1 MQFKVETENRQSRL
15 DSEQIA
21 VINIRNGDV
30 KPHGTYSRTQGEEQ
44 LIQDWLAQRKDLL
57 ARREIYDM
65 LRTVGHLN
73 LTAQ

>member
-1 MQFKVETENRQSRL
+1 MQFKVKTEDRQGRL

-57 ARREIYDM
+57 AQREIYDM

>member
-1 MQFKVETENRQSRL
+1 MQFKVEIENRQSRL

-21 VINIRNGDV
+21 AINIRNGDV
-30 KPHGTYSRTQGEEQ
+30 KAHGTYSQTQGEEQ
-44 LIQDWLAQRKDLL
+44 LIQDWVTQRKDLL

>member
-1 MQFKVETENRQSRL
+1 MQFKVETENRQNRL
-15 DSEQIA
+15 DLEQIA
-21 VINIRNGDV
+21 VINICNGDM
-30 KPHGTYSRTQGEEQ
+30 KSHGTYSRTQGEEQ
-44 LIQDWLAQRKDLL
+44 LIQDWVTQRKDLL

>member
-1 MQFKVETENRQSRL
+1 MQFKVEIENRQSRL

-44 LIQDWLAQRKDLL
+44 LIQD
-57 ARREIYDM
+57 
-65 LRTVGHLN
+65 
-73 LTAQ
+73 

>member
-1 MQFKVETENRQSRL
+1 MQFKVKTENRQGRL

-57 ARREIYDM
+57 AQHEIYDM

>member
-44 LIQDWLAQRKDLL
+44 LIQDWVYAAQRPARPVRDL
-57 ARREIYDM
+57 
-65 LRTVGHLN
+65 
-73 LTAQ
+73 

>member
-21 VINIRNGDV
+21 AINIRNGDV
-30 KPHGTYSRTQGEEQ
+30 KEHGTYSQTQGEEQ
-44 LIQDWLAQRKDLL
+44 LIQDWVTQRKDLL

>member
-1 MQFKVETENRQSRL
+1 MQFKVETENHQSRL
-15 DSEQIA
+15 DSKQIA

-57 ARREIYDM
+57 AQREIYDM
-65 LRTVGHLN
+65 LRTVGHFN

>member
-1 MQFKVETENRQSRL
+1 MQFKVKTENRQGRL

-30 KPHGTYSRTQGEEQ
+30 KPHGTYSQTQGEEQ
-44 LIQDWLAQRKDLL
+44 LIQDWVTQRKDLL
-57 ARREIYDM
+57 ARCEIYDM

>member
-1 MQFKVETENRQSRL
+1 
-15 DSEQIA
+15 
-21 VINIRNGDV
+21 V
-30 KPHGTYSRTQGEEQ
+30 KPHGTYSRTQREEQ
-44 LIQDWLAQRKDLL
+44 LIQDWVTQRKDLL

>member
-1 MQFKVETENRQSRL
+1 MQYKVETENRQSRL

-44 LIQDWLAQRKDLL
+44 LIQD
-57 ARREIYDM
+57 
-65 LRTVGHLN
+65 
-73 LTAQ
+73 

>member
-1 MQFKVETENRQSRL
+1 MQFKVEIENRQSRL

-21 VINIRNGDV
+21 VIKIRNGDV

-44 LIQDWLAQRKDLL
+44 LIQDWVTQRKDLL

>member
-15 DSEQIA
+15 DSEQIT
-21 VINIRNGDV
+21 VINIRNCDV
-30 KPHGTYSRTQGEEQ
+30 KPHGTYSRTQSEEQ
-44 LIQDWLAQRKDLL
+44 LIQDWVTQRKDLL
-57 ARREIYDM
+57 ARCEIYDM

>member
-1 MQFKVETENRQSRL
+1 MKFTVETENRQSRL
-15 DSEQIA
+15 DPEQIA

-44 LIQDWLAQRKDLL
+44 LIQDWVTQRKDLL
-57 ARREIYDM
+57 ARCEIYDM